1 VVGRD
6 LNLRAPRPLPD
17 RFGAM
22 SERRG
27 GPTDLFAV
35 EGQRAYQRSMMVEAG
50 FLGVRSRRS
59 VFCSVS
65 NPW

>member
-1 VVGRD
+1 MLTCLRTRYRLAGGRPGA
-6 LNLRAPRPLPD
+6 L
-17 RFGAM
+17 GIAM

-50 FLGVRSRRS
+50 FLGVR
-59 VFCSVS
+59 
-65 NPW
+65 